1 MPNDDPRRKRLWVA
15 IERKRLSVEDTQ
27 TRRIHDALQDSINPV
42 LERLRSQGPQDAIDD
57 IESEIN
63 QQAIQQGYI
72 DLYQSVGVSF
82 AWDTFE
88 GLTMQK
94 QEDET
99 LEDIWMQRLKEFVV
113 LEAKERIEGV
123 ITFSVEEVK
132 KVLEEGIQEGYGI
145 EKIARNIQSSN
156 GMSRVRARRIARTEI
171 VSASNE
177 GSMVGARATS
187 LNLQKEWL
195 STQDGRT
202 RTFVDSNWSHV
213 QADGETVGM
222 DEMFEDTGEPLK
234 YPGDPSGSAGN
245 VINCRCTVVHKTY
258 D

>member
-15 IERKRLSVEDTQ
+15 IERKRLSVEDKQ
-27 TRRIHDALQDSINPV
+27 TRRIHDALQDSITPV

-63 QQAIQQGYI
+63 QQAIEDGYI

-94 QEDET
+94 QADDT
-99 LEDIWMQRLKEFVV
+99 LEDIWLERLKNFAQT
-113 LEAKERIEGV
+113 EAGARIVGV
-123 ITFSVEEVK
+123 TDFTVEEVR
-132 KVLEEGIQEGYGI
+132 KVLEKGIQEGWGI
-145 EKIARNIQSSN
+145 DKIAREIRSSN
-156 GMSRVRARRIARTEI
+156 GMSMTRARRVSRTEI

-177 GSMVGARATS
+177 GSMIGARATS
-187 LNLQKEWL
+187 LNLKKIWL
-195 STQDGRT
+195 ATMDARVRAT
-202 RTFVDSNWSHV
+202 HF
-213 QADGETVGM
+213 QADGQQRGMEEDFRVGGYEA
-222 DEMFEDTGEPLK
+222 D
-234 YPGDPSGSAGN
+234 YPGDPSLPAGES
-245 VINCRCTVVHKTY
+245 INCRCTVVHKTY